1 MRQIREICHKA
12 IIVGAVALSPTVFAE
27 QELEEVIVTGSYIKG
42 TPGDAPSP
50 VQTLSRDDIVVSG
63 VSDAS
68 ELIRNLEIAS
78 GSDTAPQNESRF
90 NGNSGSGLAN
100 VNLRGVG
107 PTATL
112 VLMDG
117 KRLPFAGQKLADGDR
132 FVDINSIPITM
143 IERVEVLKDGGSA
156 IYGSDAIAGVVNF
169 ITRTDFEGFE
179 VTAKYQ
185 ETAEGSQ
192 DDATLGAI
200 FGWASDDGDTNFVI
214 GGEYF
219 DRGHLESADRRDLT
233 NDVFPLQNA
242 SIVNSVTF
250 NGPDAQCGAVGPNTF
265 ANNGFNS
272 APNACN
278 RNGSDTEL
286 LIPEQERTS
295 IMANFTHVFSEKAEL
310 YGQASW
316 LDSGSGESRPVYAGP
331 IEPKYALPGILT
343 ALQPGGLI
351 DTAGGLIPT
360 GGLAAIGAPAT
371 GFGSSPANDPSNI
384 LLGGSTI
391 PDVATALAVA
401 ASLGLPPAAAGNL
414 ILPLEL
420 LDYTVRVPGIDAER
434 DFFARNEQ
442 ETTRIQLGLRGDF
455 EFGDKP
461 WSYDFSV
468 THGESEFQT
477 HFLGLD
483 SDRLELA
490 HYGLGGP
497 NCTPDGDLTN
507 PFARNL
513 IAGADGVIDTNVPTP
528 GAQGALEGT
537 IASLTG
543 TLPGQPFIN
552 PDNVLLGLTSSNR
565 GDNSQGCFF
574 FNPYLTRANA
584 YPNSEELLQWLEVPI
599 SPSNDSETYLTA
611 IDLVFSG
618 ELMEMSAGPLAMAF
632 GLQRREE
639 GRETRVNP
647 KTVGAV
653 NSFGQLSNQES
664 VSGLSENRNFDA
676 DRDINAAFFEFQ
688 IPLTQDI
695 DVQLAG
701 RYEDYGD
708 AIGSTF
714 DPKVGIRWQA
724 TDALTI
730 RGSASSSFRGPG
742 LAQTEEGTGFSLE
755 FGVVDILG
763 EGTNAAGPNC
773 VRTGRCGFPTGTDIP
788 TIIIVKQG
796 LATPS
801 LQPEEATT
809 FNIGAIWAPV
819 DGAFEGL
826 TVGIDYYN
834 IEFEDKIIDVPT
846 QSLLVEELALFNTA
860 LAAGDF
866 VVAVPGQ
873 PDFGQ
878 VCDPTAAEFDPG
890 NGARAEAC
898 QVNPAS
904 YQVSAANSG
913 FVGGNI
919 TRRTDSSR
927 DLQIISSGAL
937 NTGSLE
943 TDGVD
948 LNFSYYWDTDFG
960 SFVAD
965 GRLNYIRE
973 FFVSGFPGGQPDF
986 DAAGFTNNDPTRRLT
1001 QSMPD
1006 LKGNV
1011 GVTWLRDRHAARLNM
1026 RFVGEYEDNASVNNR
1041 IGDGDIDAYYAF
1053 DLNYTYT
1060 MPLNNS
1066 ELTFSLGAI
1075 DLFEADL
1082 PELKNDDGTDLL
1094 VFDPR
1099 GRRIYGSVKFAL

>member
-1 MRQIREICHKA
+1 
-12 IIVGAVALSPTVFAE
+12 VALAPAALAE
-27 QELEEVIVTGSYIKG
+27 TELEEVIVTGSFIKG

-78 GSDTAPQNESRF
+78 GSDTAAQNESRF

-156 IYGSDAIAGVVNF
+156 IYGSDAISGVVNF

-185 ETAEGSQ
+185 ETSEGSQ
-192 DDATLGAI
+192 DDSTLGAI
-200 FGWASDDGDTNFVI
+200 FGWASDDGNTSFVI

-219 DRGHLESADRRDLT
+219 DRGLLESADRRDLT
-233 NDVFPLQNA
+233 NDVYPLQNA
-242 SIVNSVTF
+242 TIVNRLTF
-250 NGPDAQCGAVGPNTF
+250 NGPDRQCGTAIPGTF
-265 ANNGFNS
+265 TNNGFGS
-272 APNACN
+272 DPNQCG

-295 IMANFTHVFSEKAEL
+295 VMANFTHTFNESAEV
-310 YGQASW
+310 YGQLSY
-316 LDSGSGESRPVYAGP
+316 LDSGSGQTRPVHVGP

-343 ALQPGGLI
+343 ALQPGGLV
-351 DTAGGLIPT
+351 DTAGGLLPT
-360 GGLAAIGAPAT
+360 GGGLVAIGAPAT
-371 GFGSSPANDPSNI
+371 GFGSNPANDPSNI

-391 PDVATALAVA
+391 PDIGTALAV
-401 ASLGLPPAAAGNL
+401 LGLAPTDPGAIAAAAGI

-420 LDYTVRVPGIDAER
+420 VDYEVRVPGIDADR
-434 DFFARNEQ
+434 GFNARNEQ
-442 ETTRIQLGLRGDF
+442 ETTRFQLGLRGDF
-455 EFGDKP
+455 EIGDRP

-468 THGESEFQT
+468 THGESNFQT

-497 NCTPDGDLTN
+497 NCVPDGDLSN
-507 PFARNL
+507 PFARSL
-513 IAGADGVIDTNVPTP
+513 IAGGDGIIDTSVGTP

-537 IASLTG
+537 IEALTG

-552 PDNVLLGLTSSNR
+552 PDNLVVALTSTNR
-565 GDNSQGCFF
+565 GDNANGCFF
-574 FNPYLTRANA
+574 LNPYLTRANT

-599 SPSNDSETYLTA
+599 SPGNNTDTELTA
-611 IDLVFSG
+611 YDLVFSG
-618 ELMEMSAGPLAMAF
+618 EVMDMPAGPLAMAF

-639 GRETRVNP
+639 ARKTSVNG
-647 KTVGAV
+647 KITGAV
-653 NSFGQLSNQES
+653 NSFGQLSGQES
-664 VSGLSENRNFDA
+664 VGGLSENRNFDA

-688 IPLTQDI
+688 IPLHE
-695 DVQLAG
+695 DVEMQLAG

-708 AIGSTF
+708 DIGSTF
-714 DPKVGIRWQA
+714 DPKIALRWQA
-724 TDALTI
+724 TEALTL

-742 LAQTEEGTGFSLE
+742 LAQIEEGSGFSLE
-755 FGVVDILG
+755 FGVADALG
-763 EGTNAAGPNC
+763 EGTNPAGPNC
-773 VRTGRCGFPTGTDIP
+773 VRTGRCNLPTGADTP

-796 LATPS
+796 LATPD

-809 FNIGAIWAPV
+809 FNVGAIWSPV
-819 DGAFEGL
+819 DGPLEGL

-846 QSLLVEELALFNTA
+846 QSILVEELALFNAA
-860 LAAGDF
+860 LAAGNF
-866 VVAVPGQ
+866 VIAVPGQ
-873 PDFGQ
+873 PDFGTA
-878 VCDPTAAEFDPG
+878 CDPTAAEFDPG

-898 QVNPAS
+898 QVDPQA
-904 YQVSAANSG
+904 YQITAANSSY
-913 FVGGNI
+913 VGGNI

-937 NTGSLE
+937 NTGSVE

-948 LNFSYYWDTDFG
+948 LNFSYVWDTDLGTFI
-960 SFVAD
+960 AD
-965 GRLNYIRE
+965 GRANYIRE
-973 FFVSGFPGGQPDF
+973 FLVSGFPGGQPDF

-1006 LKGNV
+1006 LRGNL
-1011 GVTWLRDRHAARLNM
+1011 GLTWFRDRHAARLNM
-1026 RFVGEYEDNASVNNR
+1026 RFIGEYEDNASANNR

-1053 DLNYTYT
+1053 DFNYTYS
-1060 MPLNNS
+1060 MPVQDS
-1066 ELTFSLGAI
+1066 ELVFTLGAI
-1075 DLFEADL
+1075 DLFDEDL
-1082 PELKNDDGTDLL
+1082 PELKNANGTDLFT
-1094 VFDPR
+1094 FDPR
-1099 GRRIYGSVKFAL
+1099 GRRVYGSVKFTL

>member
-12 IIVGAVALSPTVFAE
+12 IIVGAVALSPTVLAE

-50 VQTLSRDDIVVSG
+50 VQTLSRDDIVISG

-78 GSDTAPQNESRF
+78 GSDTAAQNETRF

-169 ITRTDFEGFE
+169 ITRSDFEGFE
-179 VTAKYQ
+179 VSAKYQ
-185 ETAEGSQ
+185 ETSEGSQ
-192 DDATLGAI
+192 DDATIGAI
-200 FGWASDDGDTNFVI
+200 WGWASDDGNTNFVI
-214 GGEYF
+214 GGEHF

-233 NDVFPLQNA
+233 NDVFPLQNVE
-242 SIVNSVTF
+242 IVNRFTF
-250 NGPDAQCGAVGPNTF
+250 NGPDQQCGVGNNF
-265 ANNGFNS
+265 VVNNGFS
-272 APNACN
+272 SDPNQCG

-286 LIPEQERTS
+286 LIPEQERSS
-295 IMANFTHVFSEKAEL
+295 IMANFTHVFNERVEL

-316 LDSGSGESRPVYAGP
+316 LDSGSGESRPVHVGP
-331 IEPKYALPGILT
+331 IEPKYALPGILN
-343 ALQPGGLI
+343 ALVPFGI
-351 DTAGGLIPT
+351 
-360 GGLAAIGAPAT
+360 
-371 GFGSSPANDPSNI
+371 GSSPANDPSNI

-391 PDVATALAVA
+391 PDLATAQIIAPL
-401 ASLGLPPAAAGNL
+401 LGLPAAAAPNI

-420 LDYTVRVPGIDAER
+420 TDYQVRVPGIDADR
-434 DFFARNEQ
+434 DFHARNEQ
-442 ETTRIQLGLRGDF
+442 ETTRFQLGIRGDF
-455 EFGDKP
+455 EIGDRP

-497 NCTPDGDLTN
+497 NCVPDGDINN
-507 PFARNL
+507 PIARGL
-513 IAGADGVIDTNVPTP
+513 IAGADGIIDPNVGTP

-537 IASLTG
+537 VSALTG

-552 PDNVLLGLTSSNR
+552 PDNLVIALTSSNR
-565 GDNSQGCFF
+565 GDNANGCFF
-574 FNPYLTRANA
+574 FNPYLTRANT

-599 SPSNDSETYLTA
+599 SPSNDTETYLTA
-611 IDLVFSG
+611 IDFVISG
-618 ELMEMSAGPLAMAF
+618 ELLDMDAGPLAMAF

-647 KTVGAV
+647 KTIGAV

-676 DRDINAAFFEFQ
+676 DRDITAAFIEFQ
-688 IPLTQDI
+688 IPVTEDI

-708 AIGSTF
+708 DIGSTF
-714 DPKVGIRWQA
+714 DPKVGVRWQT
-724 TDALTI
+724 TDSLTL

-742 LAQTEEGTGFSLE
+742 LAQIEEGTGFSLE
-755 FGVVDILG
+755 FGVVDVLG
-763 EGTNAAGPNC
+763 EGTDPAGPNC
-773 VRTGRCGFPTGTDIP
+773 VRTGRCSFPTGTAIP

-796 LATPS
+796 LATPD

-819 DGAFEGL
+819 DGPLEGL

-846 QSLLVEELALFNTA
+846 QSILGEELALFNAA

-873 PDFGQ
+873 AGFGQ
-878 VCDPTAAEFDPG
+878 ACDPTDAQFDLDQ
-890 NGARAEAC
+890 GARAEAC
-898 QVNPAS
+898 QVNPAA
-904 YQVSAANSG
+904 YQISAANSS

-937 NTGSLE
+937 NTGSVE

-948 LNFSYYWDTDFG
+948 LNFSYYWDTDMG

-1006 LKGNV
+1006 LKGNL
-1011 GVTWLRDRHAARLNM
+1011 GLTWLRDRHAARLNM
-1026 RFVGEYEDNASVNNR
+1026 RFVGEYEDNASANNR

-1053 DLNYTYT
+1053 DFNYTYS
-1060 MPLNNS
+1060 MPLNDS
-1066 ELTFSLGAI
+1066 ELVFSLGAI
-1075 DLFEADL
+1075 DLFDEDL
-1082 PELKNDDGTDLL
+1082 PELKNANGTDLL

-1099 GRRIYGSVKFAL
+1099 GRRVYGSVKFTL

>member
-12 IIVGAVALSPTVFAE
+12 ILAGAVVFSPAVIAE

-78 GSDTAPQNESRF
+78 GSDTAAQNETRF

-132 FVDINSIPITM
+132 FVDVNSIPITM

-179 VTAKYQ
+179 VSAKYQ
-185 ETAEGSQ
+185 ETSKGSQ
-192 DDATLGAI
+192 DDNTIGAI

-219 DRGHLESADRRDLT
+219 DRGHLESSDRRDLT
-233 NDVFPLQNA
+233 NDVYPLQNVT
-242 SIVNSVTF
+242 IVNSATF
-250 NGPDAQCGAVGPNTF
+250 NGPDRQCGTILNTVT
-265 ANNGFNS
+265 NNGFGS
-272 APNACN
+272 APNQCG

-295 IMANFTHVFSEKAEL
+295 IMANFTHVFSERAEL
-310 YGQASW
+310 YGQMSY
-316 LDSGSGESRPVYAGP
+316 LDSGSGESRPVHVGP
-331 IEPKYALPGILT
+331 IEPKYALPGILN
-343 ALQPGGLI
+343 ALVPFGI
-351 DTAGGLIPT
+351 
-360 GGLAAIGAPAT
+360 
-371 GFGSSPANDPSNI
+371 GSSPTNDPSNI

-391 PDVATALAVA
+391 PDLATAQAVA
-401 ASLGLPPAAAGNL
+401 AGLGLPAAAAPNL

-420 LDYTVRVPGIDAER
+420 VDYEVRVPGVDADR

-455 EFGDKP
+455 EIGDRP

-497 NCTPDGDLTN
+497 NCTPDGNLTN
-507 PFARNL
+507 PIARGL
-513 IAGADGVIDTNVPTP
+513 IAGADGIIDTSVSTP
-528 GAQGALEGT
+528 GAQGAIEGT
-537 IASLTG
+537 IAALAG

-552 PDNVLLGLTSSNR
+552 PDNVLLALTSSNR

-574 FNPYLTRANA
+574 FNPYLTRANT

-599 SPSNDSETYLTA
+599 SPSNDTETYLTA

-618 ELMEMSAGPLAMAF
+618 EIYDLDAGPIAMAF

-639 GRETRVNP
+639 GRETKVNA
-647 KTVGAV
+647 KTIGAV

-676 DRDINAAFFEFQ
+676 DRDITAAFFEFQ
-688 IPLTQDI
+688 IPVTEDI

-708 AIGSTF
+708 DIGSTF

-724 TDALTI
+724 TDSLTL
-730 RGSASSSFRGPG
+730 RSSASSSFRGPG
-742 LAQTEEGTGFSLE
+742 LAQVEEGTGFSLE
-755 FGVVDILG
+755 FGVVDLLG

-773 VRTGRCGFPTGTDIP
+773 VRTGRCAFPTGTDIP
-788 TIIIVKQG
+788 TITIVKQG
-796 LATPS
+796 LATPT

-819 DGAFEGL
+819 DGPLEGL
-826 TVGIDYYN
+826 EIGIDYYN
-834 IEFEDKIIDVPT
+834 IEFEEKIIDVPT
-846 QSLLVEELALFNTA
+846 QSLLGEELALFNAA

-878 VCDPTAAEFDPG
+878 ACDPTAAEFDPG

-898 QVNPAS
+898 QVNPAA
-904 YQVSAANSG
+904 YQISAANSG

-937 NTGSLE
+937 NTGSVE

-948 LNFSYYWDTDFG
+948 LNFSYFWENSLG
-960 SFVAD
+960 AWVVD
-965 GRLNYIRE
+965 GRMNYIRE

-1011 GVTWLRDRHAARLNM
+1011 GLTFLRDRHSARLNM
-1026 RFVGEYEDNASVNNR
+1026 RYVGEYEDNAPANNR

-1053 DLNYTYT
+1053 DFNYTYT
-1060 MPLNNS
+1060 MPLNGS

-1075 DLFEADL
+1075 DLFDEDL
-1082 PELKNDDGTDLL
+1082 PELKNANGTDLL

-1099 GRRIYGSVKFAL
+1099 GRRVYGSVKFAL

>member
-12 IIVGAVALSPTVFAE
+12 ILAGAVVFSPAVIAE

-78 GSDTAPQNESRF
+78 GSDTAAQNESRF

-132 FVDINSIPITM
+132 FVDVNSIPITM

-179 VTAKYQ
+179 VSAKYQ
-185 ETAEGSQ
+185 ETSNGSQ
-192 DDATLGAI
+192 DDNTIGAI

-219 DRGHLESADRRDLT
+219 DRGHLESSERRDLT
-233 NDVFPLQNA
+233 NDVYPLQNVT
-242 SIVNSVTF
+242 IVNSATF
-250 NGPDAQCGAVGPNTF
+250 NGPDRQCGTILNTF
-265 ANNGFNS
+265 ANNGFGS
-272 APNACN
+272 APNQCG

-295 IMANFTHVFSEKAEL
+295 IMANFTHVFSERAEL
-310 YGQASW
+310 YGQLSY
-316 LDSGSGESRPVYAGP
+316 LDSGSGESRPVHVGP
-331 IEPKYALPGILT
+331 IEPKYALPGILN
-343 ALQPGGLI
+343 ALVPFGI
-351 DTAGGLIPT
+351 
-360 GGLAAIGAPAT
+360 
-371 GFGSSPANDPSNI
+371 GSSPANDPSNI

-391 PDVATALAVA
+391 PDLPTAQAVA
-401 ASLGLPPAAAGNL
+401 ASLGLPAAAAPNI

-420 LDYTVRVPGIDAER
+420 LDYEVRVPGVDADR

-442 ETTRIQLGLRGDF
+442 ETTRFQLGMRGDF
-455 EFGDKP
+455 EIGNRP

-497 NCTPDGDLTN
+497 NCTPDGNLTN
-507 PFARNL
+507 PIARGL
-513 IAGADGVIDTNVPTP
+513 LAGADGIIDSSVSTP

-537 IASLTG
+537 IEALTG

-552 PDNVLLGLTSSNR
+552 PDNVVLALTSSNR

-599 SPSNDSETYLTA
+599 SPSNDTETYLTA

-618 ELMEMSAGPLAMAF
+618 EIYDLDAGPIAMAF

-639 GRETRVNP
+639 GRETKVNA
-647 KTVGAV
+647 KTTGAV

-676 DRDINAAFFEFQ
+676 DRDITAAFFEFQ
-688 IPLTQDI
+688 IPMTEDI

-708 AIGSTF
+708 DIGSTF

-724 TDALTI
+724 TDSLTL
-730 RGSASSSFRGPG
+730 RSSASSSFRGPG
-742 LAQTEEGTGFSLE
+742 LAQVEEGTGFSLE
-755 FGVVDILG
+755 FGVVDVLG

-773 VRTGRCGFPTGTDIP
+773 VRTGRCAFPTGTDIP

-796 LATPS
+796 LATPD

-819 DGAFEGL
+819 DGPLEGL
-826 TVGIDYYN
+826 EIGIDYYN

-846 QSLLVEELALFNTA
+846 QSLLGEELALFNTA

-878 VCDPTAAEFDPG
+878 ACDPTAAEFDPG

-898 QVNPAS
+898 QVNPAA
-904 YQVSAANSG
+904 YRITAANSS

-937 NTGSLE
+937 NTGSVE

-948 LNFSYYWDTDFG
+948 LNFSYFWENSLG
-960 SFVAD
+960 AWVVD
-965 GRLNYIRE
+965 GRMNYIRE

-1006 LKGNV
+1006 LKGNL
-1011 GVTWLRDRHAARLNM
+1011 GLTFLRDRHAARLNM
-1026 RFVGEYEDNASVNNR
+1026 RYVGEYEDNASVNNR

-1060 MPLNNS
+1060 MPLNGS

-1075 DLFEADL
+1075 DLFDEDL
-1082 PELKNDDGTDLL
+1082 PELKNANGTDLL

-1099 GRRIYGSVKFAL
+1099 GRRVYGSVKFAL

>member
-12 IIVGAVALSPTVFAE
+12 ILAGAVVLSPAVFAE

-50 VQTLSRDDIVVSG
+50 VQTLSRDDIVISG

-68 ELIRNLEIAS
+68 EMIRNLEIAS
-78 GSDTAPQNESRF
+78 GSDTAAQNETRF

-143 IERVEVLKDGGSA
+143 VERVEVLKDGGSA

-179 VTAKYQ
+179 ISGKYQ
-185 ETAEGSQ
+185 ETSKGSQ
-192 DDATLGAI
+192 DDATIGAI
-200 FGWASDDGDTNFVI
+200 FGWASDDGNTNFVI

-233 NDVFPLQNA
+233 NDVFPLQNDT
-242 SIVNSVTF
+242 IVNSATF
-250 NGPDAQCGAVGPNTF
+250 NGPDRQCGTILNTF
-265 ANNGFNS
+265 ANDGFGG
-272 APNACN
+272 APNECN

-295 IMANFTHVFSEKAEL
+295 IMANFTHVFSERAEL
-310 YGQASW
+310 YGQASY
-316 LDSGSGESRPVYAGP
+316 LDSGSGESRPVHVGP
-331 IEPKYALPGILT
+331 IEPKYALPGILN
-343 ALQPGGLI
+343 ALVPFGIGSN
-351 DTAGGLIPT
+351 PT
-360 GGLAAIGAPAT
+360 
-371 GFGSSPANDPSNI
+371 NDPSNI

-391 PDVATALAVA
+391 PDLATAQVVA
-401 ASLGLPPAAAGNL
+401 AGLGLPAAAAPNI

-420 LDYTVRVPGIDAER
+420 VDYELRVPGIDADR
-434 DFFARNEQ
+434 DFFTRNEQ

-455 EFGDKP
+455 EIGDRP
-461 WSYDFSV
+461 WSYDVSV

-497 NCTPDGDLTN
+497 NCVPDGDINN
-507 PFARNL
+507 PIARGL
-513 IAGADGVIDTNVPTP
+513 LAGADGIIDTSVGTP

-537 IASLTG
+537 LEALTG

-552 PDNVLLGLTSSNR
+552 PDNLVVALTSSNR

-574 FNPYLTRANA
+574 FNPYLTRAST

-599 SPSNDSETYLTA
+599 SPSNDTETFITVF
-611 IDLVFSG
+611 DLVFSG
-618 ELMEMSAGPLAMAF
+618 EIYDLDAGPIAMAV

-647 KTVGAV
+647 KTIGAV

-676 DRDINAAFFEFQ
+676 DRDITAAFFEFQ
-688 IPLTQDI
+688 IPLTEDI

-708 AIGSTF
+708 DIGSTF
-714 DPKVGIRWQA
+714 DPKIGVRWQA
-724 TDALTI
+724 TDSLTL
-730 RGSASSSFRGPG
+730 RSSASSSFRGPG
-742 LAQTEEGTGFSLE
+742 LAQIEEGTGFSLE
-755 FGVVDILG
+755 FGVIDVLG
-763 EGTNAAGPNC
+763 EGTNAAGGNC

-796 LATPS
+796 LATPD
-801 LQPEEATT
+801 LQPEEAVT

-819 DGAFEGL
+819 DGPLEGL
-826 TVGIDYYN
+826 EVGIDYYN

-846 QSLLVEELALFNTA
+846 QSLLGEELALFNAA

-866 VVAVPGQ
+866 VIAVPGQ

-878 VCDPTAAEFDPG
+878 ACDPTAAEFDPG

-898 QVNPAS
+898 QVNPAA
-904 YQVSAANSG
+904 YQITAANSS
-913 FVGGNI
+913 FLGGNI

-937 NTGSLE
+937 NTGSVE

-948 LNFSYYWDTDFG
+948 LNFSYFWENG
-960 SFVAD
+960 MGAWVVD

-1006 LKGNV
+1006 LKGNM
-1011 GVTWLRDRHAARLNM
+1011 GLTFLRDRHAARLNM
-1026 RFVGEYEDNASVNNR
+1026 RYVGEYEDNASVNNR

-1053 DLNYTYT
+1053 DFNYTYT
-1060 MPLNNS
+1060 MPLDNS
-1066 ELTFSLGAI
+1066 ELTFTLGAI
-1075 DLFEADL
+1075 DLFDADL
-1082 PELKNDDGTDLL
+1082 PELKNANGTDLL

-1099 GRRIYGSVKFAL
+1099 GRRVYGSVRFSL